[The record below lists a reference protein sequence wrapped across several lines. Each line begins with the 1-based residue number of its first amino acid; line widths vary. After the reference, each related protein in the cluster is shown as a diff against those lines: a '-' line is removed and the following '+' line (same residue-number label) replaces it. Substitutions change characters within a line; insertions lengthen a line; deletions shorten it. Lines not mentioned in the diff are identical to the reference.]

1 MPRSFFL
8 QPNRSYQSFTLRLT
22 SSAGLVGAVA
32 GGGGRIASESSARK
46 SATRSVRGYAR
57 PAAFETKA
65 PIVPSGTRPRSA
77 SDKQGNSSSISTR
90 RSGSLVT
97 GQQRISRRGSYRS
110 RIDSVLILVVNWH
123 RPPAPAVVPGPMP
136 GREHI
141 NSTTRQPASPDY
153 SHPLKQVQ
161 PRALP
166 GAVCRGFASVG
177 GLPPGLLPVRAQTA

>member
-32 GGGGRIASESSARK
+32 GGGGRIASETSARK

-141 NSTTRQPASPDY
+141 NSMTRQPASPET
-153 SHPLKQVQ
+153 SVLVRCLGTSPLFFQAFVQ
-161 PRALP
+161 GVSE
-166 GAVCRGFASVG
+166 GAVDFK
-177 GLPPGLLPVRAQTA
+177 